1 MLIGAGN
8 VISGA
13 VFVFGAKW
21 INKLNRTVLLAM
33 LVTEKQNISS
43 LSPNYFIFYFSFRY
57 FMIHFSAFTMIFVNI
72 PAYANQ
78 GETNDPPMHLDKPN
92 KGMASCI

>member
-1 MLIGAGN
+1 
-8 VISGA
+8 
-13 VFVFGAKW
+13 
-21 INKLNRTVLLAM
+21 
-33 LVTEKQNISS
+33 
-43 LSPNYFIFYFSFRY
+43 
-57 FMIHFSAFTMIFVNI
+57 MIHFSAFTMIFVNI